1 MLKLAQ
7 PALTCLLLLPAA
19 AIAQEWT
26 PRFDL
31 LTAGAAASVIAHQ
44 ICEGSNAGK
53 EAAASASRR
62 LQMEANMAARYGVSP
77 MQAYEYASD
86 AYSMKIKAMW
96 QANSELGC
104 RQLDR
109 LRSLASSTGFSHP

>member
-1 MLKLAQ
+1 MLKLATT
-7 PALTCLLLLPAA
+7 ALACYVLMPTVAQ
-19 AIAQEWT
+19 AQEWT

-44 ICEGSNAGK
+44 ICEGSNSGK
-53 EAAASASRR
+53 QAAASASSR
-62 LQMEANMAARYGVSP
+62 LLIEANMAASYGVSP

-96 QANSELGC
+96 QANSDLGC
-104 RQLDR
+104 HQLDR
-109 LRSLASSTGFSHP
+109 LRSIASSTGFTHP